1 MDHLSSIF
9 PTYNLSEVYDYNA
22 DDGMPQCNLKIKV
35 VREESK
41 DVTDNLKSNSMD
53 LQYKED
59 KGLFIMI
66 FDWDTTI
73 NNDPNVKRREK
84 NLIRIVRSKNK

>member
-1 MDHLSSIF
+1 MNIF
-9 PTYNLSEVYDYNA
+9 LF
-22 DDGMPQCNLKIKV
+22 G
-35 VREESK
+35 
-41 DVTDNLKSNSMD
+41 
-53 LQYKED
+53 
-59 KGLFIMI
+59 FIMI